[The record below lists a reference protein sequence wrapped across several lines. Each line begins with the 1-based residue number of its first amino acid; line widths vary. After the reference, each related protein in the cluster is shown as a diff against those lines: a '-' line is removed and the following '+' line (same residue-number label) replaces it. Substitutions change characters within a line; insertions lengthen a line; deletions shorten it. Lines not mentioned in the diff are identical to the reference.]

1 MSHADKVRK
10 KVENHEDYY
19 AFYQSVIGL
28 GVDDLKKNILMYQKH
43 LQETLVKMKTN
54 PEIIRLEAEKRAAE
68 KPYRDKIKE
77 HKDKIKQLKSFVDDS
92 ICVEDLEG
100 QMVIHTMKC
109 EDQKQRMSEDIDV
122 INAKNELSEAK
133 GPFNDAKTVL
143 EFKISYLY
151 LLVEEK
157 GGALYDEE

>member
-19 AFYQSVIGL
+19 AFYRSVIGL
-28 GVDDLKKNILMYQKH
+28 GVDDLKKNLLMYQKH
-43 LQETLVKMKTN
+43 LQETIVKMKTN
-54 PEIIRLEAEKRAAE
+54 PEIIRLEGEKRKAE
-68 KPYRDKIKE
+68 KPYIDRIKE
-77 HKDKIKQLKSFVDDS
+77 SKDKIKQLKSFVDDS
-92 ICVEDLEG
+92 ICVEDLE
-100 QMVIHTMKC
+100 QQIIIQTMKS
-109 EDQKQRMSEDIDV
+109 EDQKQKMSEDVDV

-151 LLVEEK
+151 LLIEEK
-157 GGALYDEE
+157 GGALYED

>member
-1 MSHADKVRK
+1 VVQLLSLLQNFNIDG
-10 KVENHEDYY
+10 
-19 AFYQSVIGL
+19 YQIIFSGGTCL
-28 GVDDLKKNILMYQKH
+28 SKAHKN
-43 LQETLVKMKTN
+43 T
-54 PEIIRLEAEKRAAE
+54 
-68 KPYRDKIKE
+68 
-77 HKDKIKQLKSFVDDS
+77 F
-92 ICVEDLEG
+92 
-100 QMVIHTMKC
+100 
-109 EDQKQRMSEDIDV
+109 RMSEDIDV